1 VALRQLRALGLT
13 GSGVRKRVAS
23 GRLHRVHAG
32 VYAVGHANLTGHG
45 HWMGAVLACG
55 QGAVLSYRSSAA
67 LHGVRPDHRSVIDV
81 TSSRRSGRGRRGI
94 VAHQGHALLPRDSTT
109 VDAIPCTSLPRTLLD
124 LAEVIDRR
132 GLERALD
139 RAEQLRVL
147 DMSAINDVLA
157 RAHGRPGAK
166 LLREV
171 LAEHYAGSSLTASEL
186 EERFLL
192 ICRGA
197 GVPAPDVNAWV
208 ALPDEELKADFLWR
222 HHRLIVEVD
231 GHETHG
237 TRQAFER
244 DRRRDQCLTL
254 AGYSVIRFT
263 CTKSSTSQPAS
274 PPPSAR
280 SSRNGPP
287 S

>member
-1 VALRQLRALGLT
+1 
-13 GSGVRKRVAS
+13 
-23 GRLHRVHAG
+23 
-32 VYAVGHANLTGHG
+32 
-45 HWMGAVLACG
+45 M
-55 QGAVLSYRSSAA
+55 
-67 LHGVRPDHRSVIDV
+67 
-81 TSSRRSGRGRRGI
+81 TSS
-94 VAHQGHALLPRDSTT
+94 
-109 VDAIPCTSLPRTLLD
+109 
-124 LAEVIDRR
+124 
-132 GLERALD
+132 
-139 RAEQLRVL
+139 
-147 DMSAINDVLA
+147 LA
-157 RAHGRPGAK
+157 RTAGPAPSCCAK
-166 LLREV
+166 CSP
-171 LAEHYAGSSLTASEL
+171 EHYAGSSLTASEL

-263 CTKSSTSQPAS
+263 WHQIINE
-274 PPPSAR
+274 SAR
-280 SSRNGPP
+280 VAATLRALLAQRAA
-287 S
+287 

>member
-1 VALRQLRALGLT
+1 MALRQLRALGLT

-45 HWMGAVLACG
+45 HWMAAVLACG

-81 TSSRRSGRGRRGI
+81 TSSRRSGRGRR
-94 VAHQGHALLPRDSTT
+94 
-109 VDAIPCTSLPRTLLD
+109 
-124 LAEVIDRR
+124 
-132 GLERALD
+132 
-139 RAEQLRVL
+139 
-147 DMSAINDVLA
+147 
-157 RAHGRPGAK
+157 
-166 LLREV
+166 
-171 LAEHYAGSSLTASEL
+171 

-263 CTKSSTSQPAS
+263 WHQIINEPARV
-274 PPPSAR
+274 AATLR
-280 SSRNGPP
+280 ALLAQRAA
-287 S
+287 